1 MCGVV
6 LLKKLFINYGLLL
19 YMEIIYGLFT
29 YDSYQRVSIFNVIL
43 FTFIEAIIVTGITN
57 LFNKKVNKIISYI
70 VYIILALWFSL
81 YYIFN
86 RVFET
91 TFTISLFALSDQ
103 ALQFGSSV
111 IISILQNSYV
121 MVLLFV
127 PVIVLIVFRKKIFAT
142 KLRRKSYIVCLVLLL
157 CSIFV
162 FWGNVMLQGRGSNSS
177 YNLLF
182 KVNNNA
188 LNIER
193 FGVINASY
201 IDLYRMINGFKEE
214 VREVVNIDNDKDSD
228 NDLFEYD
235 NNVMNINFGN
245 SDIGNYLS
253 KETPSKKNKYTGMFK
268 DKNLIYIVAESFS
281 EIAVSEEL
289 TPTLYKLVN
298 NGFVFNNYYS
308 SNNCSTIGGEFQ
320 ALTGLYAD
328 MSILPKWRSGSN
340 TYPYSLAHTFQNM
353 GYKTYAYHNN
363 SYAFQDR
370 NVYLK
375 SQGFDNFKGCYN
387 GMEKIMNCNTWPQS
401 DKEMFDSTV
410 VDYVDGDDKFLAYYV
425 TVSGH
430 FYYNFREN
438 GIARKN
444 REFVDNLP
452 YDEEVKGYVATQIEL
467 DRALESLIK
476 KLEDSK
482 KLDDTVIVL
491 MADHYPYNL
500 KLNQINQIS
509 SYQRDSVI
517 EVNSNNLII
526 YNSKMKKVLVD
537 KVGMSIDVIPTVYNL
552 FSVEYDSRLFMG
564 RDILSNSIG
573 LAFFNNRS
581 WVSDKGV
588 YYSNLGKFISKDGE
602 DIPDGY
608 VNNINS
614 LVGNRMNMSKLIIR
628 DNYYKNIK

>member
-57 LFNKKVNKIISYI
+57 LFNKKVNKIIYYI

-214 VREVVNIDNDKDSD
+214 VREVVN
-228 NDLFEYD
+228 
-235 NNVMNINFGN
+235 
-245 SDIGNYLS
+245 
-253 KETPSKKNKYTGMFK
+253 
-268 DKNLIYIVAESFS
+268 
-281 EIAVSEEL
+281 
-289 TPTLYKLVN
+289 
-298 NGFVFNNYYS
+298 
-308 SNNCSTIGGEFQ
+308 
-320 ALTGLYAD
+320 
-328 MSILPKWRSGSN
+328 
-340 TYPYSLAHTFQNM
+340 
-353 GYKTYAYHNN
+353 
-363 SYAFQDR
+363 
-370 NVYLK
+370 
-375 SQGFDNFKGCYN
+375 
-387 GMEKIMNCNTWPQS
+387 
-401 DKEMFDSTV
+401 
-410 VDYVDGDDKFLAYYV
+410 
-425 TVSGH
+425 
-430 FYYNFREN
+430 
-438 GIARKN
+438 N
-444 REFVDNLP
+444 R
-452 YDEEVKGYVATQIEL
+452 
-467 DRALESLIK
+467 
-476 KLEDSK
+476 
-482 KLDDTVIVL
+482 
-491 MADHYPYNL
+491 
-500 KLNQINQIS
+500 
-509 SYQRDSVI
+509 
-517 EVNSNNLII
+517 
-526 YNSKMKKVLVD
+526 
-537 KVGMSIDVIPTVYNL
+537 
-552 FSVEYDSRLFMG
+552 
-564 RDILSNSIG
+564 
-573 LAFFNNRS
+573 
-581 WVSDKGV
+581 
-588 YYSNLGKFISKDGE
+588 
-602 DIPDGY
+602 
-608 VNNINS
+608 
-614 LVGNRMNMSKLIIR
+614 
-628 DNYYKNIK
+628 